1 MDGWMDASWAG
12 SVRETVAWWMEE
24 RSNVCVTLPGK
35 QIKSIKYCV
44 HKKKKQYAPF
54 KIILKRKKKM
64 ILFHLF

>member
-44 HKKKKQYAPF
+44 HKKKNSMLLLKLF
-54 KIILKRKKKM
+54 SKKIIV
-64 ILFHLF
+64 FHLF

>member
-1 MDGWMDASWAG
+1 MDGWMDAGSWAG

-44 HKKKKQYAPF
+44 HKKKKAVCSF
-54 KIILKRKKKM
+54 
-64 ILFHLF
+64 

>member
-44 HKKKKQYAPF
+44 HKKKKAVCSF
-54 KIILKRKKKM
+54 
-64 ILFHLF
+64 